1 MKINGEFASKL
12 TNKTCVTD
20 LTCAMPF
27 RLPLFPTSLFLV
39 FLHCVS
45 LKAIAQNTIAECG
58 PNLLTLASCAPFVQG
73 VAASPVQSCCDSL
86 NQLYGQKPTCLCPFL
101 NDPSALSSFPINTTL
116 ALELPQLCN
125 LQIDPS
131 ICGGASLPS
140 TSPGAQV
147 SLGARPN
154 STVAASPVVTVAPRP
169 SILGFGIRNAEV
181 SLKVKS
187 QLWCLLMATIYFS
200 ADK

>member
-1 MKINGEFASKL
+1 
-12 TNKTCVTD
+12 
-20 LTCAMPF
+20 MPIP
-27 RLPLFPTSLFLV
+27 LPLLPTISLFLL
-39 FLHCVS
+39 FLNWVS

-58 PNLLTLASCAPFVQG
+58 PNLLTLAPCAPFVQG
-73 VAASPVQSCCDSL
+73 VAASPVQTCCDSL

-116 ALELPQLCN
+116 ALQLPQLCN

-154 STVAASPVVTVAPRP
+154 STVAASPAVTVAPRP
-169 SILGFGIRNAEV
+169 SIMGFGIRNAEV
-181 SLKVKS
+181 RLKAKS
-187 QLWCLLMATIYFS
+187 PLLVLLMAAIYFS
-200 ADK
+200 FKLELVFEFRQLNL

>member
-1 MKINGEFASKL
+1 MKISGEFASKL
-12 TNKTCVTD
+12 TRKTCVTD

-27 RLPLFPTSLFLV
+27 HLPLLPISLFLV

-45 LKAIAQNTIAECG
+45 LKTIAHNTIAERG
-58 PNLLTLASCAPFVQG
+58 PNLLSLAPCAPFMQG
-73 VAASPVQSCCDSL
+73 VEASPVQSCCDSL

-147 SLGARPN
+147 SLGPRPN

-169 SILGFGIRNAEV
+169 SIMGFRIRNVEV